1 MNEWLYR
8 CTCDKGDKIE
18 KKKDNVKS
26 TSQYIMSFRDES
38 DAIISQFNI
47 QIVINSF
54 LIVFLFR
61 PYLILQWAD
70 KIV

>member
-1 MNEWLYR
+1 
-8 CTCDKGDKIE
+8 
-18 KKKDNVKS
+18 
-26 TSQYIMSFRDES
+26 MSFRDES